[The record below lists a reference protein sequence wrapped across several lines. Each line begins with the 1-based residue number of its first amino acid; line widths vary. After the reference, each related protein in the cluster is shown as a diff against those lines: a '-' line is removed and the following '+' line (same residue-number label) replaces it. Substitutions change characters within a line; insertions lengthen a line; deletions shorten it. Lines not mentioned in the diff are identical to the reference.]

1 MVSPQGTNKN
11 NENENE
17 NMNYYEDRDHEAGCA
32 TEAQNC
38 YSEAEMDFREVA
50 FKVKAGIQQHL
61 AQGKFVLTGSHDYY
75 CQATDAVV
83 GIIEGLVSFHATREE
98 AEAQLE
104 TLYNSNP
111 YIYGSEIS
119 LNILPR

>member
-1 MVSPQGTNKN
+1 
-11 NENENE
+11 
-17 NMNYYEDRDHEAGCA
+17 MNYYEDRDHEAGCA

-38 YSEAEMDFREVA
+38 YAEAEMGFREVA
-50 FKVKAGIQQHL
+50 FKAKAEIQQHL
-61 AQGKFVLTGSHDYY
+61 AQGLFVLTGSHDYY
-75 CQATDAVV
+75 CQSTDAVV
-83 GIIEGLVSFHATREE
+83 GIIEGLVSVHATREE

-111 YIYGSEIS
+111 YIYGSEVS

>member
-1 MVSPQGTNKN
+1 
-11 NENENE
+11 
-17 NMNYYEDRDHEAGCA
+17 MNYYEDRDHEAGCA

-38 YSEAEMDFREVA
+38 YAEAEMGFREAA
-50 FKVKAGIQQHL
+50 FKADAEIQQHL
-61 AQGKFVLTGSHDYY
+61 AQGKFVLTGSQDFY
-75 CQATDAVV
+75 CQSTDSVV

-104 TLYNSNP
+104 ILYSSNP
-111 YIYGSEIS
+111 YIYGSEVS

>member
-1 MVSPQGTNKN
+1 
-11 NENENE
+11 
-17 NMNYYEDRDHEAGCA
+17 MNYYEDRDHEAGCA

-38 YSEAEMDFREVA
+38 YTEAEMEFREVA
-50 FKVKAGIQQHL
+50 FKVKAKIQQHL
-61 AQGKFVLTGSHDYY
+61 AQGLFVLTGSHDFY
-75 CQATDAVV
+75 CQSTDAVV
-83 GIIEGLVSFHATREE
+83 GIIEGLVSVHATREE

-104 TLYNSNP
+104 ILYSSNP